1 MRRESR
7 LRGCCLLSATRRRKP
22 SHYRIKA
29 KLRGEK
35 TNKHKNAN
43 HSKSVKQMAAMHFL
57 KIIINGTD
65 QLSVSPPSGQ
75 DTEPHQSSD
84 GQRDRGA
91 ADAPRGSVNSP
102 HTCCTKNHHLFIHFW
117 GMPLLLHLWLFTLL
131 FPCFFFHYF
140 PPWNIA
146 SSRAARPLYW
156 VDQ

>member
-1 MRRESR
+1 MLRESR

-91 ADAPRGSVNSP
+91 ADAPRGRVNSP
-102 HTCCTKNHHLFIHFW
+102 HTRCTKNHNLFLGDATAVAFMTLHTFVPVFLLSLFS
-117 GMPLLLHLWLFTLL
+117 PLKY
-131 FPCFFFHYF
+131 C
-140 PPWNIA
+140 
-146 SSRAARPLYW
+146 
-156 VDQ
+156 Q